1 MNITRREAMIG
12 AGAAVAAAGALAT
25 PAIAQAQ
32 PLKIAV
38 FTSEQDTQGVD
49 EQVGPY
55 IAQMVQ
61 GVQLAAA
68 EVNAGGGILGRSIE
82 YVYRNDL
89 GSPPSQAAVE
99 ELVTGE
105 GCEAI
110 VAGFVQASPR
120 LISVRSPSPVPVLSG
135 FWTDGS
141 YCGPVAKHF
150 GPTVRQVVPVIREN
164 IDPDMDTRPFTITNW
179 TPSGRAVS
187 QYLYGALG
195 GAHVGDALVTT
206 PVQGAHAGEFRGVLR
221 WADEMEAR
229 MIWVGEPRPYSV
241 NVVNQA
247 VEIGVAEGRTF
258 AYLDFSELQATQLV
272 AGASIVTCIPFVASD
287 PSDGVQDFVGRMN
300 AMPGAGGIVTHV
312 AFTHYNAIMA
322 LKAAMERAGEASAA
336 GGLAG
341 FEGGLTIDSATGPV
355 AIEAGGY
362 STMTMFVATAAGGQ
376 GLQVV
381 QRIDAVASG
390 STC

>member
-1 MNITRREAMIG
+1 
-12 AGAAVAAAGALAT
+12 
-25 PAIAQAQ
+25 
-32 PLKIAV
+32 
-38 FTSEQDTQGVD
+38 
-49 EQVGPY
+49 
-55 IAQMVQ
+55 
-61 GVQLAAA
+61 
-68 EVNAGGGILGRSIE
+68 
-82 YVYRNDL
+82 
-89 GSPPSQAAVE
+89 
-99 ELVTGE
+99 
-105 GCEAI
+105 
-110 VAGFVQASPR
+110 
-120 LISVRSPSPVPVLSG
+120 
-135 FWTDGS
+135 
-141 YCGPVAKHF
+141 
-150 GPTVRQVVPVIREN
+150 
-164 IDPDMDTRPFTITNW
+164 
-179 TPSGRAVS
+179 
-187 QYLYGALG
+187 
-195 GAHVGDALVTT
+195 
-206 PVQGAHAGEFRGVLR
+206 VQGAHAGEFRGVLR